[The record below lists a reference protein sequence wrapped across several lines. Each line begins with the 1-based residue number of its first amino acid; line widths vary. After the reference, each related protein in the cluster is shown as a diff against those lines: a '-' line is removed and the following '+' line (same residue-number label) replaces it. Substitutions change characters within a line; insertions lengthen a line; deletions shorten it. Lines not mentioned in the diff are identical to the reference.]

1 MTAWSAF
8 WLRPTSR
15 ATPRVYEPSAAS
27 ASRSAL
33 RPSSPTGF
41 RKACGA
47 SRSSAEKS
55 AMTRRPRTVGKP
67 ATHPSRRS
75 ADDGIRCRRLLDVD
89 RGRQARSGAGGRQ
102 GRGPQHAPRQGGIRR
117 GGSIGYLLP
126 WTRCEARGRSSPLVV
141 DTRADAAPSRPSD
154 DPRHAPAAVLLIG
167 RAQRFA
173 DPYPSPIGRRRTRS
187 RPGSSTATHPSTRS
201 FSRAFRLASSKATWR
216 SGCRSA
222 PRRKSTTEGRRS
234 RRSEAACRSQY
245 LPRPPLSSC
254 AERANTSSSLAA
266 PSP

>member
-1 MTAWSAF
+1 MGFDAGDF
-8 WLRPTSR
+8 WTSIEVGKLAAEREAGRVEDLNTLRDR
-15 ATPRVYEPSAAS
+15 EAS
-27 ASRSAL
+27 DEEGRSATCCPG
-33 RPSSPTGF
+33 RDV
-41 RKACGA
+41 
-47 SRSSAEKS
+47 
-55 AMTRRPRTVGKP
+55 RRE
-67 ATHPSRRS
+67 
-75 ADDGIRCRRLLDVD
+75 DVPP
-89 RGRQARSGAGGRQ
+89 G
-102 GRGPQHAPRQGGIRR
+102 
-117 GGSIGYLLP
+117 
-126 WTRCEARGRSSPLVV
+126 PLVV